1 MARDNKKQS
10 IIIDPVQMNITNRI
24 SEGSR
29 SAGKIEFNGGL
40 LIQGQHNGELT
51 VNNGPLVVMATGQV
65 GGAIVANGDAYVFGR
80 LGGGETTGVET
91 VITVNGTLH
100 LTSSCIVHG
109 KIRYAK
115 LAMYEGAQIRGSIES
130 LGQGDPH
137 DGA

>member
-1 MARDNKKQS
+1 MARENKKSS

-29 SAGKIEFNGGL
+29 SSGTIEFNGGL
-40 LIQGQHNGELT
+40 LIQGQQSGELT
-51 VNNGPLVVMATGQV
+51 VHNGPLVVMAGGQV
-65 GGAIVANGDAYVFGR
+65 SGTVLVNGDAYIFGR
-80 LGGGETTGVET
+80 VGSSEMADRET

-100 LTSSCIVHG
+100 LTSSCVVYG

-130 LGQGDPH
+130 LSHGSSQ
-137 DGA
+137 